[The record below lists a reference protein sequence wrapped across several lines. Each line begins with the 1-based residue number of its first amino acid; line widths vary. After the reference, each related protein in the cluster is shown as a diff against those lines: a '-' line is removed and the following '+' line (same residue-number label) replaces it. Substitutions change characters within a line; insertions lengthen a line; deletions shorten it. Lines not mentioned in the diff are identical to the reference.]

1 MASPALPFSRST
13 QQQPR
18 PIYTDP
24 FAGARTPNP
33 HALSS
38 LAPSPAKRLLARLK
52 RPSLPNL
59 HLPRKMSAS
68 STLSAC
74 SSASAKSHG
83 SLSKRD
89 ISLPSLRRDDDAIF
103 AFEAPRRAPFPPG
116 GDGAESDDPCSSE
129 SPPSPPSAHELEDV
143 SEDAPAPYRV
153 DVRALCYFFSF
164 LREGNGDTPPAPAP
178 VEDPDSDGAEA
189 VLGGDES
196 ASIDHPPRK
205 PLTSATPD
213 QTDFRPQTYPRGS
226 QPASAHPHPQP
237 GPSCTPRRTSPPPP
251 ARSGGRGAYVW
262 IPAHPYAC
270 AAPLPGMY
278 APGLDVDTARPP
290 AMDGHEVGERAAG
303 AGEEWEKWRLNAG
316 RLRAKE
322 QGRLARMWARLR
334 CSPAATPDDGA
345 SLPAPLPRHTKTK
358 AKTPKFDVDDKLR
371 RPSFM
376 DLAPTRNSLAQTLAL
391 SFVHHK
397 VHSSRVSRPPPPRSP
412 TSPLSR
418 TSCASTVFSDCGQEP
433 GTPLTP
439 ASFAT
444 SVPPASS
451 YPVLIA
457 RDYAFPSTP
466 TSPTSSWSSAD
477 GATLVSAEEEED
489 WTLALDLA
497 LSTGMLIGAP
507 RGVVPP
513 ALAHYTSSSSGLQ
526 HTTSRGQ
533 P

>member
-1 MASPALPFSRST
+1 MASNSRSAPPMASPALPFSRST

-74 SSASAKSHG
+74 SSASATSHS

-129 SPPSPPSAHELEDV
+129 SPPSPASAHELEDV
-143 SEDAPAPYRV
+143 SEDAPAPHRV

-164 LREGNGDTPPAPAP
+164 LREGNGDTPPPPAP
-178 VEDPDSDGAEA
+178 VEDPDSDDEEA

-196 ASIDHPPRK
+196 ATIDHPPH
-205 PLTSATPD
+205 
-213 QTDFRPQTYPRGS
+213 QTDFRPQTS
-226 QPASAHPHPQP
+226 QPASARPQP
-237 GPSCTPRRTSPPPP
+237 SPSCTPRRTSPPPP
-251 ARSGGRGAYVW
+251 ACSGGRGAYVW

-278 APGLDVDTARPP
+278 APGLDVDMARPP
-290 AMDGHEVGERAAG
+290 AMDGREVERAAG
-303 AGEEWEKWRLNAG
+303 AGQEWEKWRLSAG
-316 RLRAKE
+316 RLRMKE
-322 QGRLARMWARLR
+322 QGRLAGIWARLR

-345 SLPAPLPRHTKTK
+345 SLPAPFPRHTKTK
-358 AKTPKFDVDDKLR
+358 AKTSKIDADDKLR

-376 DLAPTRNSLAQTLAL
+376 DLAPARSSLAQTLAL

-397 VHSSRVSRPPPPRSP
+397 IRSSRVSRPPPPCSP
-412 TSPLSR
+412 TTPLSR
-418 TSCASTVFSDCGQEP
+418 TSCASTVFSACGQEP
-433 GTPLTP
+433 GTALTP

-451 YPVLIA
+451 YPLLIA

-466 TSPTSSWSSAD
+466 NSPTSSWSSA
-477 GATLVSAEEEED
+477 TMVVVEEEEED

-507 RGVVPP
+507 RGVVLP

-526 HTTSRGQ
+526 HSTSRGQ